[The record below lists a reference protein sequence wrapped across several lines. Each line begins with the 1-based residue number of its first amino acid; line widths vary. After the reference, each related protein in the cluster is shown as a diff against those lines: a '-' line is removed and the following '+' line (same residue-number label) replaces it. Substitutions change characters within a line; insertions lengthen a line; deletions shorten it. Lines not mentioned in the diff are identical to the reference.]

1 MSDHPSFPLVNV
13 ADSPQS
19 KPARCRCLSR
29 ACLLAT
35 VRQQWMLPA
44 VALMAVFGA
53 LFPSPGLTVY
63 SIGMPMCTGA
73 LFALQGLRL
82 NLTEF
87 RHALVAAH
95 VHVML
100 QAFSLLLTPA
110 LYFGAVFHWKWE
122 EALIT
127 RPYAVGT
134 MAQMCMPTT
143 ASTSLVFTIQAGGDA
158 SAATLNMAGGQMI
171 GAIVAPLTVALFLGA
186 SGSHQDLPHTL
197 WKLCYEILLPLCGGV
212 LTQVVLRRSAV
223 GRRVLGVRAWGV
235 LMITV
240 LLLLFYL
247 IFCKAFG
254 PGSEMPSPTTLLVV
268 IGWETGVHL
277 LLVALAWAVSYPL
290 AAPRRAMF
298 VLVAPQ
304 KTEGLAAALLTI
316 MFDGSPD
323 FSVGELM
330 LPIVVYHSVQMIF
343 ATALVPMLRAYVA
356 RRAAPKLE
364 VEPAAEYEAL
374 PP

>member
-1 MSDHPSFPLVNV
+1 
-13 ADSPQS
+13 
-19 KPARCRCLSR
+19 
-29 ACLLAT
+29 
-35 VRQQWMLPA
+35 
-44 VALMAVFGA
+44 
-53 LFPSPGLTVY
+53 
-63 SIGMPMCTGA
+63 
-73 LFALQGLRL
+73 
-82 NLTEF
+82 
-87 RHALVAAH
+87 
-95 VHVML
+95 
-100 QAFSLLLTPA
+100 
-110 LYFGAVFHWKWE
+110 
-122 EALIT
+122 
-127 RPYAVGT
+127 
-134 MAQMCMPTT
+134 
-143 ASTSLVFTIQAGGDA
+143 
-158 SAATLNMAGGQMI
+158 
-171 GAIVAPLTVALFLGA
+171 
-186 SGSHQDLPHTL
+186 
-197 WKLCYEILLPLCGGV
+197 
-212 LTQVVLRRSAV
+212 
-223 GRRVLGVRAWGV
+223 
-235 LMITV
+235 MITV

-277 LLVALAWAVSYPL
+277 LLVALAWVISLPL

-356 RRAAPKLE
+356 RRATPKLE